1 VEISLNEPYS
11 YTLSVIFLRKN
22 NNWLSK
28 IIWKVGGRYTVSE
41 QLYNNTIPLC
51 WVYVSHVYFTL
62 TRASA

>member
-41 QLYNNTIPLC
+41 QL
-51 WVYVSHVYFTL
+51 
-62 TRASA
+62 